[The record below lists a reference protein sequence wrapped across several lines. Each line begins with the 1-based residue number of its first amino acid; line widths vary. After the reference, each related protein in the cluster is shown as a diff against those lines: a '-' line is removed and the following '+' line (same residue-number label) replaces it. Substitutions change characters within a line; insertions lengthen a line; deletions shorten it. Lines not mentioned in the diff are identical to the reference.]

1 MNKNGLPIEINSTT
15 KVEELHSMHIKAIA
29 LANNHRPDLENYR
42 PVRIDSR
49 TILFLKKNLSED
61 KCNYII
67 REYIENKK
75 LYK

>member
-15 KVEELHSMHIKAIA
+15 KVEELNSMHIKAIA